1 MLWLFDNLLQEVSR
15 KEKRRSVV
23 TKFHYQQA
31 TQHSLWTHGRAD
43 SDSTEQRRATVRQL
57 RERLQYRGTAVLSNA
72 ELVSLVFGTSSSSA
86 SVLHQVHTLFAS
98 TSLQELLTIDFGEL
112 SRNYLLGDAKAAQ
125 VLALVE
131 LARRLTLPTE
141 MERQHIT
148 SPADA
153 ATLVM
158 GDMRYLDHE
167 ELRVLCLDTK
177 HRVVANIR
185 LYQGTINSSV
195 LRAAEIFKPAVTRNC
210 PGILICHN
218 HPSGDPTPSAEDIAV
233 TEQLVHVGKL
243 LEIELVDHVIIGRN
257 QRFCSLKEHMHW

>member
-1 MLWLFDNLLQEVSR
+1 M
-15 KEKRRSVV
+15 

-31 TQHSLWTHGRAD
+31 SQHSLWTHGRD
-43 SDSTEQRRATVRQL
+43 ETDSTEQRRETVKQL
-57 RERLQYRGTAVLSNA
+57 RERLQFSGTAVLSNA
-72 ELVSLVFGTSSSSA
+72 ELVSLVFGTSWSSA
-86 SVLHQVHTLFAS
+86 SVIHQVHTLFAS

-112 SRNYLLGDAKAAQ
+112 SRNYLLGDTKAAQ

-153 ATLVM
+153 ATVVM
-158 GDMRYLDHE
+158 ADMRYLDHE

-195 LRAAEIFKPAVTRNC
+195 VRAAEIFRPAVTRNC

-218 HPSGDPTPSAEDIAV
+218 HPSGDPTPSPEDEQV
-233 TEQLVHVGKL
+233 TRQLVEVAKL
-243 LEIELVDHVIIGRN
+243 FDIDLIDHVIIGSN
-257 QRFCSLKEHMHW
+257 HRFSSLKEQLRW